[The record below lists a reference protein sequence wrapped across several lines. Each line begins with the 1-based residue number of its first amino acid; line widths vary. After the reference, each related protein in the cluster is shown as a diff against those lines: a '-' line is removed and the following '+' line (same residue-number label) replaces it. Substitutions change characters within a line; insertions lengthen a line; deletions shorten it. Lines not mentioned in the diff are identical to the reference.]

1 MIEYYILF
9 FIIVFIIIFVFRYYI
24 FLKISNILS
33 LFFCNNSDIDNFRL
47 CKNIYINNYDNSA
60 PSNSMRSGLLWEV
73 WMNKFIKQHADY
85 NKCAL
90 DIGAHIGIHTIN
102 LSKSFKYVYSFE
114 PNPEI
119 FYNLKLNTKNLKNVK
134 IYNNAIGD
142 KEKNVNLIL
151 QNLTCQNYIDD
162 TISNNKNK
170 LIVKQLKLDNIYF
183 PCQVGFIK
191 IDIEGGEINAF
202 KGMFNIIK
210 NDNPVIV
217 YEDHKGD
224 NTNYLIK
231 THHYKIK
238 KINATNFI
246 AFK

>member
-33 LFFCNNSDIDNFRL
+33 LFYCNNSDVDNFRL
-47 CKNIYINNYDNSA
+47 CNNIYIDNNDKSG
-60 PSNSMRSGLLWEV
+60 PSISMRCGLFWEG
-73 WMNKFIKQHADY
+73 WMYKFIKQHADY

-90 DIGAHIGIHTIN
+90 DIGAHIGVHTIN

-134 IYNNAIGD
+134 VYNNAIGD
-142 KEKNVNLIL
+142 NEKNVNLII
-151 QNLTCQNYIDD
+151 NNISTHNYVDN
-162 TISNNKNK
+162 TISNKNK

-210 NDNPVIV
+210 NDNPIIV

-231 THHYKIK
+231 THNYKIK
-238 KINATNFI
+238 KINSTNFI